1 MTLKEFCEKHKDDYI
16 AVRYPNEAQEL
27 KYGKHIVEETTSA
40 FWEVSHIEKSNY
52 NYIVDVK
59 IRNLVIT
66 NNL

>member
-16 AVRYPNEAQEL
+16 VVRYPND
-27 KYGKHIVEETTSA
+27 
-40 FWEVSHIEKSNY
+40 Y